1 MDLSVKPKKNVL
13 KTFARIRKIG
23 QKEQEKKDQLR
34 KRQDK
39 CSLTLMWALNLGVA
53 LPLLPLKGR
62 SVFILEQREAHLTR
76 L

>member
-23 QKEQEKKDQLR
+23 QKEQEKKDRLR

-39 CSLTLMWALNLGVA
+39 CSLILMWALNLGVA

-62 SVFILEQREAHLTR
+62 SVFILE
-76 L
+76 